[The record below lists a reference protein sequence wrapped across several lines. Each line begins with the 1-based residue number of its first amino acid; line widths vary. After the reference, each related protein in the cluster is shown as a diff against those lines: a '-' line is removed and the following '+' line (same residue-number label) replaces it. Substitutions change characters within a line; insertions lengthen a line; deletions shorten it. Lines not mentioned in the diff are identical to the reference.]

1 VLDPARMATKKSGR
15 ERGGAAYGAVKHIAL
30 LSIISEVPYA
40 FNAGES
46 STQWVAVYNR
56 MVEKY
61 YKSGNVGRSSA
72 LHGYFAEFYRAFKL
86 GIKNLSLND
95 RTKQCPCKYLAAL
108 TQLILSD

>member
-1 VLDPARMATKKSGR
+1 MLDPARMESKKSGR
-15 ERGGAAYGAVKHIAL
+15 ERGVAAYDSVKHIAL

-40 FNAGES
+40 FNAGEN

-72 LHGYFAEFYRAFKL
+72 LHGYFAEFSQGF
-86 GIKNLSLND
+86 
-95 RTKQCPCKYLAAL
+95 
-108 TQLILSD
+108 